1 MTTTSARRLQI
12 GNRRFAQGDLVGFL
26 GNLATEMNPEA
37 RMSLTTSQVGVTKTL
52 FFFFLFFL
60 FFLLMA
66 DVRDCRIP
74 TRWW

>member
-1 MTTTSARRLQI
+1 LQI

-37 RMSLTTSQVGVTKTL
+37 RMSLTTSQVRFGAQRTALL
-52 FFFFLFFL
+52 FFSFLFFS
-60 FFLLMA
+60 FFVGLA
-66 DVRDCRIP
+66 DLRECRIP